1 MCGRYFFYLDSEEL
15 SHLYKKIQKQA
26 KQEEKLAERIA
37 TGEVYPSNHVITL
50 QRNEDNEIEPNL
62 TRWGFQ
68 GFKKGKLLINA
79 KSETVEQKKTFTKPF
94 QTERCV
100 FPMTGFYE
108 WSQDKQKFL
117 FTNPNSSIIFVA
129 GFCRTHKD
137 EIGYETESIIMT
149 TSPNDSVSKI
159 HDRMPLIVER
169 NQVNDWI
176 LDIDFARELIKE
188 KMPDLKSELVS

>member
-1 MCGRYFFYLDSEEL
+1 MCGRYFFDLDSEEL
-15 SHLYKKIQKQA
+15 SQLYKKIQKQA

-50 QRNEDNEIEPNL
+50 QRNKDNEIEPNL

-68 GFKKGKLLINA
+68 GFKKGQLLINA

-129 GFCRTHKD
+129 GFCRTHKN